1 MLYCQLSKILLPYP
15 YMPSTTDRLLPALQ
29 KYFGYDA
36 LRPGQVPVLE
46 SVLDRRDT
54 VGIMPTGG
62 GKSLCYQLPALTE
75 PGLVVVISPLIA
87 LMYDQVVSL
96 RENGVSASFLNSSLS
111 GEQQGHVLTTIENKK
126 LRLLYVSPERLL
138 ARGGA
143 LLEFL
148 EKQDIQLFA
157 VDEAH
162 CVSQWGHDFRP
173 EYAQLG
179 ILKKKFP
186 KIPVL
191 ALTATADELTRKDIV
206 EKLDLHSPNIYLSS
220 FDRPN
225 ITYRVTPK
233 GTAAQATKQLQD
245 FVESFPGESGIVYC
259 LSRRATEEVAAKLT
273 SAGIKAKP
281 YHAGLS
287 QEEKDATY
295 TEFMQDNLQVVVATI
310 AFGMG
315 VDKPDVRFVAH
326 WNLPKSIENYYQETG
341 RAGRD
346 GLPSEALLFYA
357 PSDAGTY
364 RRFLDSGG
372 DENPSL
378 SPQQKEVF
386 RRLQHDKLDRLV
398 DFCATG
404 HCRRRILLQYFDER
418 LEEDCGNCDACLN
431 PPAMITGTVL
441 AQKLFSAVGRTGE
454 KFGIGYIVDLVRGHA
469 DERMEKYGHTNLPTF
484 GVGAEHSKAE
494 LMFYANQL
502 IGLGYLQ
509 VDYDGFIK
517 TLSLNADSWRI
528 LKGELE
534 VKLTEYAEVKKKPK
548 RTKSAQ
554 VVADLE
560 EGDQELFERLRTRR
574 KEIATEEEVPAFVV
588 FGNTS
593 LIDMVK
599 RKPRTQ
605 AEFGEV
611 NGVGAHKQ
619 EKYWEK
625 FADLLT

>member
-1 MLYCQLSKILLPYP
+1 MSS
-15 YMPSTTDRLLPALQ
+15 STERLLPALQ
-29 KYFGYDA
+29 KYFGYES
-36 LRPGQVPVLE
+36 LRSGQVPVLE

-75 PGLVVVISPLIA
+75 EGLVVVISPLIA

-96 RENGVSASFLNSSLS
+96 RENGISASFLNSSLS
-111 GEQQGHVLTTIENKK
+111 GEQQGNVLTMTENGK

-138 ARGGA
+138 AREGK

-148 EKQDIQLFA
+148 QKLNIQMFA

-186 KIPVL
+186 KVPVL

-206 EKLDLHSPNIYLSS
+206 SQLDLHSPNIYLSS

-233 GTAAQATKQLQD
+233 GTAAQASTQLQQ
-245 FVESFPGESGIVYC
+245 FVESFQGESGIVYC
-259 LSRRATEEVAAKLT
+259 LSRRATEEVAEKLT
-273 SAGIKAKP
+273 AAGVRAKP

-295 TEFMQDNLQVVVATI
+295 TEFMQDNLPVVVATI

-364 RRFLDSGG
+364 RRFIDNGEDSNPGLDARK
-372 DENPSL
+372 
-378 SPQQKEVF
+378 KEVF

-398 DFCATG
+398 DFCSTG

-418 LEEDCGNCDACLN
+418 QEEDCGNCDACLN
-431 PPAMITGTVL
+431 PPAMMDGTIV
-441 AQKLFSAVGRTGE
+441 AQKLLSAIGRTGE
-454 KFGIGYIVDLVRGHA
+454 KFGIGYVVDLVRGQGS
-469 DERMEKYGHTNLPTF
+469 ERMEQYGHTNLPTF
-484 GVGAEHSKAE
+484 GVARDMAKNE

-502 IGLGYLQ
+502 IGLGYIQ

-528 LKGELE
+528 LKGELT
-534 VKLTEYAEVKKKPK
+534 VKLTEYAEVKKKPA
-548 RTKSAQ
+548 REKSKKA
-554 VVADLE
+554 VADLGTE
-560 EGDQELFERLRTRR
+560 EQELFERLRARR
-574 KEIATEEEVPAFVV
+574 KEIAEEEAVPAFVV

-599 RKPRTQ
+599 RQPRTQ

-625 FADLLT
+625 FADLLA